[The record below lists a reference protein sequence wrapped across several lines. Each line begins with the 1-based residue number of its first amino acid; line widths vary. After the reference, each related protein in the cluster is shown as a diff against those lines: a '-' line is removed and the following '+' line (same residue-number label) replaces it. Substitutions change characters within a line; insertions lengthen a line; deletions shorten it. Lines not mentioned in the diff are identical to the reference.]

1 MCRKVC
7 KILNDEL
14 LLNERLIKKV
24 TNHWIRLIKVNN
36 HWIRLIKVNN
46 QWIGFLDLTTC
57 IKSETKS

>member
-7 KILNDEL
+7 KNIKWWIITEWKTDEKL
-14 LLNERLIKKV
+14 
-24 TNHWIRLIKVNN
+24 NN

>member
-1 MCRKVC
+1 MSSNQVC
-7 KILNDEL
+7 KNNIRWIITEWKTD
-14 LLNERLIKKV
+14 KKV
-24 TNHWIRLIKVNN
+24 TN